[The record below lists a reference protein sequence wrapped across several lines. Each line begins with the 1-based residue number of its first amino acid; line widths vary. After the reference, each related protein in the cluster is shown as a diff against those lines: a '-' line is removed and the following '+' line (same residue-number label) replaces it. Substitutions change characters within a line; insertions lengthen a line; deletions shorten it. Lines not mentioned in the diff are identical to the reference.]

1 MTVTSSLPL
10 SAGTW
15 SADTV
20 HSSVEFTVRHLGLTK
35 VRGRFNSFDA
45 TLVTGQDLASSS
57 LSATIDLTS
66 VDTNNADRDNHLRG
80 TDFFAVEANPTMT
93 FASTGIAADGDDY
106 VVDGTLTLNG
116 VSNPVRLDVEFNG
129 TELYPLD
136 ESVHAGFSATTTI
149 SRKDYG
155 VEFDVP
161 IGVDKVAIGEMVNI
175 EREIQFVEPM

>member
-10 SAGTW
+10 TTGTW
-15 SADTV
+15 SADTA

-45 TLVTGQDLASSS
+45 TLTVGQDLAGSV
-57 LSATIDLTS
+57 LSARVDLAS
-66 VDTNNADRDNHLRG
+66 VDTNNTDRDDHLRG
-80 TDFFAVEANPTMT
+80 TDFFDVDAHPTMT
-93 FASTGIAADGDDY
+93 FASTGITADGDDY

-116 VSNPVRLDVEFNG
+116 VTNPVRLEVEFNG
-129 TELYPLD
+129 TEVYPMD
-136 ESVHAGFSATTTI
+136 EAVHAGFSASTRI

-161 IGVDKVAIGEMVNI
+161 VGVDKMAIGDKVTVELEV
-175 EREIQFVEPM
+175 QFVEPS